1 MSELSFPQDL
11 KYSKEHEWVKAEGN
25 IATLGITAYAQDQL
39 GDVVYVEL
47 PPKDK
52 ELKAM
57 EEMGVVES
65 VKSVSSL
72 YCAVSGRG
80 LETNAALND
89 QPQLVNEDP
98 YGKGWIAKV
107 EMSNPQD
114 LGSLLS
120 AADYKKLLEK
130 K

>member
-1 MSELSFPQDL
+1 VSELSFPQEL
-11 KYSKEHEWVKAEGN
+11 KYSKEHEWIRVEGN
-25 IATLGITAYAQDQL
+25 IATIGITAYAQDQL

-47 PPKDK
+47 PPEDK

-72 YCAVSGRG
+72 YCPVSGKVT
-80 LETNAALND
+80 EPNSALND

-98 YGKGWIAKV
+98 YGRGWIVKV
-107 EMSNPQD
+107 EVGNPKD
-114 LGSLLS
+114 LDSLLS

-130 K
+130 

>member
-1 MSELSFPQDL
+1 MSELSFPENL

-25 IATLGITAYAQDQL
+25 IATVGVSAYAQDQL

-47 PPKDK
+47 PKEGK

-65 VKSVSSL
+65 VKSVSSI
-72 YCAVSGRG
+72 YCPIAGKVIEINS
-80 LETNAALND
+80 ALNN

-98 YGKGWIAKV
+98 YGKGWMIKV
-107 EMSNPQD
+107 EMSGAQD
-114 LGSLLS
+114 LSPLLS

-130 K
+130 